1 MDITSVF
8 ICAIV
13 FCAIYKMIELF
24 VRRKE
29 RLKLIDKIVELPP
42 EFLANRLATL
52 QDLNSWSTDS
62 DRENSRFMTLR
73 WGCLIGGLGL
83 GMIIGGSVVLGNPAV
98 IWAVRNMISGGS
110 VLLCG
115 SLGLIVAFIIEYNMR
130 RKGKT
135 DTDRS
140 RNAM

>member
-1 MDITSVF
+1 MELTSVF

-13 FCAIYKMIELF
+13 FGAIYKMIELF

-42 EFLANRLATL
+42 EFLASRLATL

-62 DRENSRFMTLR
+62 DRESSRFMTLR

-83 GMIIGGSVVLGNPAV
+83 GMIIGGSVVFGCSGV
-98 IWAVRNMISGGS
+98 TYAVRNMISGGS

-115 SLGLIVAFIIEYNMR
+115 SLGLIVSFIIEYNIR
-130 RKGKT
+130 RKG
-135 DTDRS
+135 
-140 RNAM
+140 N